1 MIGMG
6 FSRAPKRSLS
16 HKLLVGSSQ
25 SGGAVCVSAFCFS
38 VLGMR
43 WEIVAREK
51 AEKKGRF

>member
-16 HKLLVGSSQ
+16 QKLLVGSSQ
-25 SGGAVCVSAFCFS
+25 SGGAVCFSAFCFS

-43 WEIVAREK
+43 WKIVAREK
-51 AEKKGRF
+51 AKEKGRF